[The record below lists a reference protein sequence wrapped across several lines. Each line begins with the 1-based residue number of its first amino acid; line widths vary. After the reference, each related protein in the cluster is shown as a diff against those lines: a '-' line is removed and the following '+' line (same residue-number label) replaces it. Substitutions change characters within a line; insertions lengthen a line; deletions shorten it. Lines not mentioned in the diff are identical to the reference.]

1 LVQLLRGLRNSGG
14 CARHGRGVKRSAS
27 GLLDL
32 DLVQLQLLW
41 DADFG
46 RWAFLTTPPEQSYNP
61 PVPCERASSL
71 L

>member
-32 DLVQLQLLW
+32 VQLQLLW

-46 RWAFLTTPPEQSYNP
+46 RWAFLTPPEHKKYGYT
-61 PVPCERASSL
+61 EFL
-71 L
+71 